1 VIFSKTT
8 VLCLALLG
16 SVVVTQPVFG
26 KNDPKLNADSRNLNE
41 AGGIHE
47 ISDTIFTD
55 WQNLSRPSIKNHF
68 CSFYR
73 FGFSGGEY
81 FLDLKVSVGGVKF
94 IVARNAMLEIEMECG
109 DTVKLLNTKYEKSC
123 RGCGAIW
130 KESDVHGV
138 TLRFPMTAADLRTL
152 AHDYPG
158 HIRLHLP
165 DNVVGNYFTIRRTE
179 LFRGEVDR
187 FMEQVGSR

>member
-1 VIFSKTT
+1 VILSKTT
-8 VLCLALLG
+8 VLYIALLG
-16 SVVVTQPVFG
+16 SVVITQPAFG
-26 KNDPKLNADSRNLNE
+26 RNDLEFDANGSVLNGSGTTNE
-41 AGGIHE
+41 GR
-47 ISDTIFTD
+47 DTIYSD
-55 WQNLSRPSIKNHF
+55 WQNLSRPSVKNHF

-73 FGFSGGEY
+73 FGFSSGAY

-109 DTVKLLNTKYEKSC
+109 DTVQLFNTKYEKSC
-123 RGCGAIW
+123 RGCGAVW

-138 TLRFPMTAADLRTL
+138 TLRFPMTSDDLAVL

-165 DNVVGNYFTIRRTE
+165 DNVAGSYFTIRRTE

-187 FMEQVGSR
+187 FREQVGSR